1 MYLKSFAHPSA
12 LCLETSAYSPGFF
25 HGKIYRHMVL
35 FLRSSGGAIMSGHSK
50 WAGIKHKKAKVDA
63 QRGRVFTKIIRE
75 ITVAAR
81 VGGGDPGGNPRLRTA
96 VLAAKAVNMP
106 ADNIERAIKKG
117 TGELEGVSY
126 EEITYEGYGPGGVA
140 VLVDLVT
147 DNKNRTVGEIR
158 KIFSRHGGNLG
169 ESGCVAFLFEKKGYI
184 QVEASKVDED
194 RLLSIV
200 LDAGAED
207 MQREE
212 SVFAVTTTP
221 KDFEKVREILV
232 KGGIPPL
239 SAEITKL
246 PKSTVNLDGKHAEQ
260 MLRLMEEMEEH
271 EDVQHVYANFDIPE
285 EIMAAMTA

>member
-1 MYLKSFAHPSA
+1 
-12 LCLETSAYSPGFF
+12 
-25 HGKIYRHMVL
+25 
-35 FLRSSGGAIMSGHSK
+35 MSGHSK

-96 VLAAKAVNMP
+96 VLAARAVNMP

-117 TGELEGVSY
+117 TGELEGVHY

-140 VLVDLVT
+140 VLVEVLT

-158 KIFSRHGGNLG
+158 KLFSRHAGNLG
-169 ESGCVAFLFEKKGYI
+169 EAGCVAFLFEKKGYI
-184 QVEASKVDED
+184 QVDASRVDED
-194 RLLSIV
+194 KLMSIA
-200 LDAGAED
+200 LEAGAED

-212 SVFAVTTTP
+212 SLFAVTTVP
-221 KDFEKVREILV
+221 RDFERVRDAIV
-232 KGGIPPL
+232 KGGIQPL
-239 SAEITKL
+239 SAEITML
-246 PKSTVNLDGKHAEQ
+246 PKSTVKLEGKPAEQ
-260 MLRLMEEMEEH
+260 MLRLMEELEEH
-271 EDVQHVYANFDIPE
+271 DDVQHVYANFDIPE

>member
-1 MYLKSFAHPSA
+1 
-12 LCLETSAYSPGFF
+12 
-25 HGKIYRHMVL
+25 
-35 FLRSSGGAIMSGHSK
+35 MSGHSK

-63 QRGRVFTKIIRE
+63 QRGRVFTKLIRE

-96 VLAAKAVNMP
+96 IQAAKAVNMP

-117 TGELEGVSY
+117 TGELEGVTY

-140 VLVDLVT
+140 VLVEVMT

-184 QVEASKVDED
+184 QVEAAKVDED
-194 RLLSIV
+194 KLMTIA

-207 MQREE
+207 LQREE
-212 SVFAVTTTP
+212 SVFAVTTSPAP
-221 KDFEKVREILV
+221 KDFERVRATLV
-232 KGGIPPL
+232 KGGIQPL
-239 SAEITKL
+239 SAEITML
-246 PKSTVNLDGKHAEQ
+246 PKSTVKLEGKHAEQ
-260 MLRLMEEMEEH
+260 MLRLMEELEEH
-271 EDVQHVYANFDIPE
+271 DDVQHVYANFDIPE
-285 EIMAAMTA
+285 EIMAALTA

>member
-1 MYLKSFAHPSA
+1 
-12 LCLETSAYSPGFF
+12 
-25 HGKIYRHMVL
+25 
-35 FLRSSGGAIMSGHSK
+35 MSGHSK

-63 QRGRVFTKIIRE
+63 QRGRIFTKIIRE

-81 VGGGDPGGNPRLRTA
+81 VSGGDPGGNPRLRTA
-96 VLAAKAVNMP
+96 VQAAKAVNMP

-117 TGELEGVSY
+117 TGELEGVTY

-140 VLVDLVT
+140 VLVEVLT

-184 QVEASKVDED
+184 QVDAAKVDED
-194 RLLSIV
+194 KLMTIA

-207 MQREE
+207 LRGEE
-212 SVFAVTTTP
+212 SVFAVTAAP
-221 KDFEKVREILV
+221 KDFEKVRDAIV
-232 KGGIPPL
+232 KSGIQPI

-246 PKSTVNLDGKHAEQ
+246 PKSSVKLEGKHAEQ
-260 MLRLMEEMEEH
+260 MLRLMEELEEH
-271 EDVQHVYANFDIPE
+271 DDVQHVYANFDIPE
-285 EIMAAMTA
+285 EIMAALTA